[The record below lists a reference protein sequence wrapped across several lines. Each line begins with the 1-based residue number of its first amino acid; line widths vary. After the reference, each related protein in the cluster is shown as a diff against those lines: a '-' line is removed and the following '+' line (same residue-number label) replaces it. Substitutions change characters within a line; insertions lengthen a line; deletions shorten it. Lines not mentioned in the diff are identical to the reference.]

1 MDRPDFSQRKRFPG
15 TYGGPFDA
23 LLRLADR
30 IERLPR
36 PVFGLLLLVLAA
48 LPSRGDWTH
57 AAILFFFFLADWA
70 LVAYLPQAK
79 KSFGP
84 AKPPTLL
91 MALLRIPFA
100 YLPMPWFLLAQ
111 ASGTFLALYAY
122 YVEPDRL
129 GVTRLSLQ
137 SAKLPP
143 GPPLRILHIAD
154 LHLERITSR
163 ERLLLSLIRAERPDL
178 ILFSGDFLNLSY
190 VMDPAA
196 WADVRAVLAEWQA
209 PAGAFAV
216 AGSPPVDQPEVL
228 PHLLEGLLNVRC
240 LHGEKATVVLNGA
253 EIDIVGLDC
262 THKPFL
268 DAPKLR
274 GALGGAPGGRFTI
287 LLYHTP
293 DLAPEAAEAGV
304 DLMLSGHTHG
314 GQVRL
319 PLAGAVYASSLYGKR
334 FEAGRYSLGDM
345 TLYVSRG
352 VGMEGCGAPRVR
364 FLCPPEIT
372 LWEISATGQD

>member
-1 MDRPDFSQRKRFPG
+1 MNRPDFSQRKRFPG

-23 LLRLADR
+23 LIRLADT
-30 IERLPR
+30 IERLPW
-36 PVFGLLLLVLAA
+36 PVFGLLLLVLAG
-48 LPSRGDWTH
+48 LPSRGAWTH

-70 LVAYLPQAK
+70 LVSCLPQAK

-84 AKPPTLL
+84 AKPPALL

-122 YVEPDRL
+122 YVEPARL
-129 GVTRLSLQ
+129 GLTRQSLR
-137 SAKLPP
+137 SDRLPP

-163 ERLLLSLIRAERPDL
+163 EQQLLRLIREEKPEV

-190 VMDPAA
+190 VLDPEA
-196 WADVRAVLAEWQA
+196 WADVRTVLAEWHA
-209 PAGAFAV
+209 PAGVFAV

-228 PHLLEGLLNVRC
+228 PHLLEGLLNIRC
-240 LHGEKATVVLNGA
+240 LHGEKAAVVHNGA

-268 DAPKLR
+268 DGPKLR
-274 GALGGAPGGRFTI
+274 NVLGGAPPSRFTI

-293 DLAPEAAEAGV
+293 DLAPEAADAGA

-319 PLAGAVYASSLYGKR
+319 PWAGAIYASSLYGKR
-334 FEAGRYSLGDM
+334 FESGRYALGDM

-352 VGMEGCGAPRVR
+352 IGMEGCGAPRVR
-364 FLCPPEIT
+364 FLCPPEVT
-372 LWEISATGQD
+372 LWEISASDE